1 MAKLS
6 KRKPVKNPR
15 VIHPTQ
21 KKKAHSLTHE
31 FPVPAEP
38 EVSYNTR
45 IRDIGNSK
53 GIILNSLILETAGL
67 QAETDIV
74 IHASKGL
81 IQIMEEKKDDV
92 NTDLSTWDKQFKAA
106 FKKGFKPGEDLFEG
120 LQNDFDS
127 KEW

>member
-6 KRKPVKNPR
+6 KGKPVKTPG
-15 VIHPTQ
+15 VVLPKQ
-21 KKKAHSLTHE
+21 KKSAYSLSHE
-31 FPVPAEP
+31 YPVPAEP

-74 IHASKGL
+74 IHASRGI
-81 IQIMEEKKDDV
+81 IQIMEVKKDDV

-120 LQNDFDS
+120 MQNDFDS

>member
-15 VIHPTQ
+15 VINPMQ
-21 KKKAHSLTHE
+21 KKKAYSLNHE

-81 IQIMEEKKDDV
+81 IQIMEVKR
-92 NTDLSTWDKQFKAA
+92 
-106 FKKGFKPGEDLFEG
+106 
-120 LQNDFDS
+120 
-127 KEW
+127 